1 MTYILVFWTV
11 VGYAGTKHST
21 YTKLDWRPIG
31 EFTSEASCVEA
42 ARVLAIDTTKFRC
55 LKK

>member
-11 VGYAGTKHST
+11 VGLTPYHAIR
-21 YTKLDWRPIG
+21 DWRPIG
-31 EFTSEASCVEA
+31 EFTNEASCVEA
-42 ARVLAIDTTKFRC
+42 ARILNIDKSKFRC